1 MVIKISINAVEHYL
15 GLMMSLWISEHDV
28 ESEILDSYKECA
40 LAMQNHI
47 KLSNDEKYMQLAFAH
62 LIASNNIPQQIW
74 DGFEDEC
81 NYVFVEFE
89 FKEIVEY
96 AYSVLWSNTQPKDAL
111 KGYEIEFIKTGIDL
125 TNWYS
130 VRAELNPLFN
140 QKN

>member
-1 MVIKISINAVEHYL
+1 MIVKISINAVEHYL

-28 ESEILDSYKECA
+28 ESEVLENYKECA

-47 KLSNDEKYMQLAFAH
+47 KLSSDEKYIQLAFAH
-62 LIASNNIPQQIW
+62 LISSNDIPQRIW

-96 AYSVLWSNTQPKDAL
+96 AYSVLWPNTQPKNTL

-125 TNWYS
+125 TDWYS
-130 VRAELNPLFN
+130 VRDELNPLFN
-140 QKN
+140 KKS